1 MKDLQAAQIP
11 GFYRHEGVAEDC
23 LPFAHLEGHDRVV
36 VFFHG
41 FTGSPHDFRNYALP
55 YVAAGFDVVVP
66 LIPGHG
72 SHISRLER
80 LGFRELYIP
89 FEPLAD
95 WLMPRYRQVHLVS
108 LSYGAI
114 LTTQLALNRPDRPF
128 TTMSY
133 LAPAFFLTADSE
145 RSLALVQRLRL
156 YLVKGR
162 VAKTTASRDRAF
174 RPHPYTYAEIP
185 FRPATELLTRARQI
199 RAQLQGLPW
208 SVFHGH
214 GDADDTTPL
223 LENRALLAHSFADYT
238 FHRVRNGTHVLP
250 LSVGAD
256 ELARAHIAWLEA
268 HA

>member
-1 MKDLQAAQIP
+1 MKDLQPPQIP
-11 GFYRHEGVAEDC
+11 GFYRHEGVAEEC
-23 LPFAHLEGHDRVV
+23 LPFAHLQGRDRVV

-41 FTGSPHDFRNYALP
+41 FTGSPHDFRNYARP

-95 WLMPRYRQVHLVS
+95 WLLPRYRQVHLVG

-114 LTTQLALNRPDRPF
+114 LTAQLAMNRRF
-128 TTMSY
+128 ASLSF

-145 RSLALVQRLRL
+145 RNLALVQRLRL

-162 VAKTTASRDRAF
+162 VAKTTASRNQAF
-174 RPHPYTYAEIP
+174 RPHPYTYAHIP
-185 FRPATELLTRARQI
+185 FRPATELLSRARQI
-199 RAQLQGLPW
+199 REQLKGLPW

-223 LENRALLAHSFADYT
+223 LENRALLAHSFDDYT
-238 FHRVRNGTHVLP
+238 FFRVRNGTHVLP
-250 LSVGAD
+250 LSVGAAD
-256 ELARAHIAWLEA
+256 LALAHITWLEA
-268 HA
+268 RA